1 MKTGRSSREIWKN
14 VTTTV
19 KDNRGISLTE
29 LMVIIAIVAVLS
41 GGVFM
46 MIGTLTGWRVR
57 ECSDK
62 LTAAMSET
70 KVQAMSKTSAQMTL
84 SFEEDQ
90 GYILDKS
97 FAGQEKIAGTQI
109 TITYSDSA
117 GNKNLSIKNHPLTI
131 SYDRSSGSFQ
141 SIGTDES
148 GNALYCSEIVIQ
160 QGKRERKIVFYTETG
175 KYKIAD

>member
-1 MKTGRSSREIWKN
+1 MKTGRSSRGMFI
-14 VTTTV
+14 

-29 LMVIIAIVAVLS
+29 LIVIIAIIAVLS
-41 GGVFM
+41 TGVFM
-46 MIGTLTGWRVR
+46 MVGTLTGWRVR

-70 KVQAMSKTSAQMTL
+70 KVQAMSKTSAWMTI
-84 SFEEDQ
+84 SFDEDK

-97 FAGQEKIAGTQI
+97 FEGQEIIAGTHI
-109 TITYSDSA
+109 TITYSDSS
-117 GNKNLSIKNHPLTI
+117 GNKNVSIKNNPLTI

-160 QGKRERKIVFYTETG
+160 QGKHERKILFYTETG

>member
-1 MKTGRSSREIWKN
+1 MKTGQNSRQVWKN
-14 VTTTV
+14 
-19 KDNRGISLTE
+19 DNRGISLTE
-29 LMVIIAIVAVLS
+29 LMVVIAIVAILS
-41 GGVFM
+41 GGVLM
-46 MIGTLTGWRVR
+46 MFGTLNGWRVR

-70 KVQAMSKTSAQMTL
+70 KVQAMSKTSAQMTI
-84 SFEEDQ
+84 FFNEDE

-97 FAGQEKIAGTQI
+97 FAEQEKLAGTKI
-109 TITYSDSA
+109 TITYSDSV
-117 GNKNLSIKNHPLTI
+117 GSKHIDIKNDPLII

-160 QGKRERKIVFYTETG
+160 QGKRERRIVFYTETG
-175 KYKIAD
+175 KYEIVD